1 MPRSAR
7 PGLTASGTVL
17 LAFVG
22 AWLGHTLEYA
32 RVAGARG
39 TGVSPLRSVHA
50 DMLPLAAVLT
60 LLAALCGIRA
70 WRAWLALGRRL
81 DAARGCLARA
91 LRGHGGQAAPAA
103 GSPLPS
109 GGARWLALSLVL
121 AVLQTGIYLVQ
132 ENLEGVAAGLG
143 LRGLGPVTGVHW
155 MAPLVHVA
163 VAALLAAVAVAG
175 SRRLRART
183 RRIEVCE
190 RLVLRLLGV
199 LAPRPSVLEL
209 PPAQWCPSP
218 VDRFGGLLWR
228 RPPPPSLLAR

>member
-22 AWLGHTLEYA
+22 AWVGHTLEYA
-32 RVAGARG
+32 RLAGTLG
-39 TGVSPLRSVHA
+39 TRSSPLSSVHA
-50 DMLPLAAVLT
+50 DMLPFAAVLT
-60 LLAALCGIRA
+60 LAAALLGIRA
-70 WRAWLALGRRL
+70 WRAWLGLGQRL

-91 LRGHGGQAAPAA
+91 LRGHGGQARPAA

-109 GGARWLALSLVL
+109 GGSRWLALSLML
-121 AVLQTGIYLVQ
+121 AALQIGIYLVQ

-143 LRGLGPVTGVHW
+143 VRGLGPVTGVHW
-155 MAPLVHVA
+155 MAPLLHVA
-163 VAALLAAVAVAG
+163 VAALLASVAVAA
-175 SRRLRART
+175 SHRLRART

-190 RLVLRLLGV
+190 RLVLRLLGR
-199 LAPRPSVLEL
+199 LAPRPSVLDR
-209 PPAQWCPSP
+209 PTAQWCPSP

-228 RPPPPSLLAR
+228 RPPPSSLLAR